1 MRGQLKQSTQHPVV
15 LPDISLRSLW
25 EGVKSVFRSKCL
37 LEGGKGGEV
46 SNSCSLHVLMSIER
60 REASVLP
67 EFQPLWRHLLCVVS
81 GPAYCITWESSRQT
95 PFLNQHSAQGQA
107 QGGACYGFLNTG
119 AARGLI
125 PGTKEQRQST
135 TLTPVS
141 GLYALCCLSGNYT
154 MTHNPH
160 PPNLKRREG
169 LIMQAVKLGD
179 PGRKRTRNGF
189 LDIREAI
196 LA

>member
-1 MRGQLKQSTQHPVV
+1 MLTPCAQNPEH
-15 LPDISLRSLW
+15 
-25 EGVKSVFRSKCL
+25 
-37 LEGGKGGEV
+37 
-46 SNSCSLHVLMSIER
+46 

-67 EFQPLWRHLLCVVS
+67 GFRPLCWHLLGVVS
-81 GPAYCITWESSRQT
+81 GPAYCIMWESSRQT
-95 PFLNQHSAQGQA
+95 PFLSQHPAQRPA
-107 QGGACYGFLNTG
+107 WAGARYGLLNTG

-141 GLYALCCLSGNYT
+141 GLYALCCLSGNYS
-154 MTHNPH
+154 MTHSPH
-160 PPNLKRREG
+160 PLNLKRREG